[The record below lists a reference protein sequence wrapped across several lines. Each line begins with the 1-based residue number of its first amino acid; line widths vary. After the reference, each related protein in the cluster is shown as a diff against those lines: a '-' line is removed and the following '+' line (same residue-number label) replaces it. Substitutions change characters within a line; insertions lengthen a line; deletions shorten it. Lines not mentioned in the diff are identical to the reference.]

1 MTLEYFLKRIAQ
13 FFVIAF
19 LAASINFFFPRMT
32 GQDPIQQKLAQ
43 IQMQGGG
50 SGGESVKGLIENAV
64 QTYIKNKQTSQFNN
78 LSDEEKEDIGL
89 MMLMQE
95 ADRNDKVS
103 EEEIFK
109 ILGR

>member
-1 MTLEYFLKRIAQ
+1 MKKLIDIDETTLTKLK
-13 FFVIAF
+13 VI
-19 LAASINFFFPRMT
+19 SIFEKT
-32 GQDPIQQKLAQ
+32 
-43 IQMQGGG
+43 
-50 SGGESVKGLIENAV
+50 SVKGLIENAV
-64 QTYIKNKQTSQFNN
+64 QTYVKNKQTSQFNN

>member
-1 MTLEYFLKRIAQ
+1 MRKLIDLDETTLTKLK
-13 FFVIAF
+13 VI
-19 LAASINFFFPRMT
+19 SIFEKT
-32 GQDPIQQKLAQ
+32 
-43 IQMQGGG
+43 
-50 SGGESVKGLIENAV
+50 SVKGLIENAV
-64 QTYIKNKQTSQFNN
+64 QAYVKNKQSSQFNN
-78 LSDEEKEDIGL
+78 LSDEEKEDLGL

>member
-1 MTLEYFLKRIAQ
+1 MRKLIDIDENTLTKLK
-13 FFVIAF
+13 VI
-19 LAASINFFFPRMT
+19 SIFEKT
-32 GQDPIQQKLAQ
+32 
-43 IQMQGGG
+43 
-50 SGGESVKGLIENAV
+50 SVKGLIENAV
-64 QTYIKNKQTSQFNN
+64 QAYVKNKQTSQFNN

-89 MMLMQE
+89 LMLMQE

>member
-1 MTLEYFLKRIAQ
+1 MRKLIDIDETTLTKLKI
-13 FFVIAF
+13 I
-19 LAASINFFFPRMT
+19 SIFEKT
-32 GQDPIQQKLAQ
+32 
-43 IQMQGGG
+43 
-50 SGGESVKGLIENAV
+50 SVKGLIENAV
-64 QTYIKNKQTSQFNN
+64 QTYIKNKQISQFNN

-109 ILGR
+109 NLGR

>member
-1 MTLEYFLKRIAQ
+1 MRKLIDLDETTLTKLK
-13 FFVIAF
+13 VI
-19 LAASINFFFPRMT
+19 SIFEKT
-32 GQDPIQQKLAQ
+32 
-43 IQMQGGG
+43 
-50 SGGESVKGLIENAV
+50 SVKGLIENAV
-64 QTYIKNKQTSQFNN
+64 QTYVKNKQTSQFNN

-89 MMLMQE
+89 LMLMQE

>member
-1 MTLEYFLKRIAQ
+1 MRKLIDIDETTLTKLKLI
-13 FFVIAF
+13 
-19 LAASINFFFPRMT
+19 SIFEKT
-32 GQDPIQQKLAQ
+32 
-43 IQMQGGG
+43 
-50 SGGESVKGLIENAV
+50 SVKGLIENAV
-64 QTYIKNKQTSQFNN
+64 QTYVKNKETNQFNN

>member
-1 MTLEYFLKRIAQ
+1 MRKLIDIDEITLTKLK
-13 FFVIAF
+13 VI
-19 LAASINFFFPRMT
+19 SIFEKT
-32 GQDPIQQKLAQ
+32 
-43 IQMQGGG
+43 
-50 SGGESVKGLIENAV
+50 SVKGLIENAV
-64 QTYIKNKQTSQFNN
+64 QNFVKNKQTSQFNN

-89 MMLMQE
+89 IMLMQE